1 MSRLVTGRSSDHGIR
16 LLSRVGVK
24 RVTGEVT
31 MKLLMTATNRP
42 EAPKGLPQK
51 GTDVWYNHETRTWER
66 KTWGETPKLTMHPVD
81 IGQGV
86 C

>member
-1 MSRLVTGRSSDHGIR
+1 
-16 LLSRVGVK
+16 
-24 RVTGEVT
+24 

-42 EAPKGLPQK
+42 EAPKGLPQSGK
-51 GTDVWYNHETRTWER
+51 DVWYDHEEKVWKSRP
-66 KTWGETPKLTMHPVD
+66 WGCEPSLTMHPVD

>member
-1 MSRLVTGRSSDHGIR
+1 
-16 LLSRVGVK
+16 
-24 RVTGEVT
+24 

-66 KTWGETPKLTMHPVD
+66 KTWGETPKATMHPVD

>member
-1 MSRLVTGRSSDHGIR
+1 
-16 LLSRVGVK
+16 
-24 RVTGEVT
+24 

-42 EAPKGLPQK
+42 EAPKTGLKQYGKTVRFDNESKRWTSEAWGVK
-51 GTDVWYNHETRTWER
+51 GGRQTF
-66 KTWGETPKLTMHPVD
+66 HPVD